1 MKGQNRKLMGCS
13 KNSANREIYS
23 CKGLH
28 FKREKSQTNNLNLH
42 FKELE

>member
-1 MKGQNRKLMGCS
+1 MKGQHSKLMGCS
-13 KNSANREIYS
+13 KNSAKRETYS

-28 FKREKSQTNNLNLH
+28 FKREKSQTNNLNLR